1 MSTVTRVEQAL
12 PDVAW
17 RLLVRSRP
25 RFWLYPAGP
34 VVVAAA
40 HGATGVEELFSP
52 LSVGLFLYFL
62 LPANV
67 YLYGINDVFDADVD
81 EDNPKKGEKEA
92 RYHGD
97 PLEAVAVLACGAGL
111 TPTLVLVPS
120 AAVPWFGGF
129 LILATAYSAPPFR
142 FKTTP
147 LLDSVSNGLYVLP
160 GVGTYVALAGSVPP
174 TPVLAGAW
182 LWTMAMHTFSA
193 IPDIEPDR
201 EAGIRTTATLL
212 GEGPTLAYCAVVWA
226 AAAAVFWPVDPR
238 ATALLAVYPLLVVGI
253 RAADIDVARAYW
265 YYPAVNTV
273 SGMVFTLAGL
283 WVLVHG

>member
-1 MSTVTRVEQAL
+1 VSTVTRVRETL
-12 PDVAW
+12 PPRAW

-25 RFWLYPAGP
+25 RFWLYTAGP

-40 HGATGVEELFSP
+40 HGAAGVEELFSP
-52 LSVGLFLYFL
+52 LSVALFAYFL

-67 YLYGINDVFDADVD
+67 YLYGINDVFDADID
-81 EDNPKKGEKEA
+81 EENPKKGEREA
-92 RYHGD
+92 QYHGD

-111 TPTLVLVPS
+111 TPALVLVPT

-129 LILATAYSAPPFR
+129 LILATAYSAPPVR
-142 FKTTP
+142 FKTKP
-147 LLDSVSNGLYVLP
+147 LLDSVSNGLYILP
-160 GVGTYVALAGSVPP
+160 GVGTYVALTGTAPP
-174 TPVLAGAW
+174 TPVIVGAW

-212 GEGPTLAYCAVVWA
+212 GGGPTLAYCGVVWA
-226 AAAAVFWPVDPR
+226 AAAAAFWPVDPR
-238 ATALLAVYPLLVVGI
+238 ATAVLAVYPLLVVGI
-253 RAADIDVARAYW
+253 HAADVDVARAYW

-273 SGMVFTLAGL
+273 AGMLFTLAGL
-283 WVLVHG
+283 WVMVHG